1 MRFKNSS
8 RQRASRFIG
17 SMLGFSNRKPLIVS
31 RLLEVREDICDLTEG
46 FSMTLQ
52 ELLGNVVGQLQSQEQ
67 DLNAADP
74 AHPTHG
80 SDILAKFQAAQ
91 QATSGDAD
99 QDLGAQF
106 QAASQAIAG
115 SSNGFT
121 SKAYGDAFSQAAQQ
135 FQGRPNQ
142 LSAQD
147 LGPII
152 AALGGGIANHDTRG
166 VNQAGPLGALGPLLG
181 MLGGG
186 QQQAQGGGLDVGGIL
201 GSLMGNGGAG
211 GALGSVLGGLLG
223 GGSGS
228 AGGALGNI
236 VGGLLGGGQQQPQ
249 AQGGGLGGILG
260 SILGGGQQAQ
270 GSSGMGDIL
279 GSLLGAVNQ
288 GANMTHANGQ
298 RDAGASSTGA
308 ILTGILGALLKR

>member
-1 MRFKNSS
+1 
-8 RQRASRFIG
+8 
-17 SMLGFSNRKPLIVS
+17 
-31 RLLEVREDICDLTEG
+31 
-46 FSMTLQ
+46 MTLQ
-52 ELLGNVVGQLQSQEQ
+52 EMLGDVVAQLQTQEQ
-67 DLNAADP
+67 ELNAADP

-80 SDILAKFQAAQ
+80 TDVLAKFQAAQ
-91 QATSGDAD
+91 QATSNDAN

-152 AALGGGIANHDTRG
+152 AALGGGITNHDTRG

-186 QQQAQGGGLDVGGIL
+186 QQQAQGGGLDIGGIL
-201 GSLMGNGGAG
+201 GSLMGGGGNAGGLGGILSSVLGGGGAG
-211 GALGSVLGGLLG
+211 GALGK
-223 GGSGS
+223 
-228 AGGALGNI
+228 I
-236 VGGLLGGGQQQPQ
+236 VGGLLGGGQPQQ

-260 SILGGGQQAQ
+260 SVLGGGGQQAQ
-270 GSSGMGDIL
+270 GGGMGDIL

>member
-1 MRFKNSS
+1 
-8 RQRASRFIG
+8 
-17 SMLGFSNRKPLIVS
+17 MLGFRIRKPLIVS
-31 RLLEVREDICDLTEG
+31 GSLEVREEICGTTEG

-52 ELLGNVVGQLQSQEQ
+52 ELLANVVGQLQNQEA

-91 QATSGDAD
+91 QATSSDEN

-121 SKAYGDAFSQAAQQ
+121 SKAYGDAFGQAAQQ

-152 AALGGGIANHDTRG
+152 AALGGGIAKHDTRG
-166 VNQAGPLGALGPLLG
+166 VDQAGPLGALGPLLG

-186 QQQAQGGGLDVGGIL
+186 GQHAQGGGLDIGGIL
-201 GSLMGNGGAG
+201 GSLMGGSAGGG
-211 GALGSVLGGLLG
+211 GALGNVLSSVLGGG
-223 GGSGS
+223 G
-228 AGGALGNI
+228 GGALGNI
-236 VGGLLGGGQQQPQ
+236 VGGLLGGGQHQQQPQ
-249 AQGGGLGGILG
+249 QQGGGLGDLIGGL
-260 SILGGGQQAQ
+260 LGGGQQHQQAQ
-270 GSSGMGDIL
+270 GGGMGDIL
-279 GSLLGAVNQ
+279 GSLMGAVNQ

>member
-1 MRFKNSS
+1 MVATFDRLVEANSK
-8 RQRASRFIG
+8 RHEKKIACPKGI
-17 SMLGFSNRKPLIVS
+17 K
-31 RLLEVREDICDLTEG
+31 T
-46 FSMTLQ
+46 MTLQ
-52 ELLGNVVGQLQSQEQ
+52 EMLGNVVSQLQTQETE
-67 DLNAADP
+67 LNAADP

-91 QATSGDAD
+91 QATSNDAN

-121 SKAYGDAFSQAAQQ
+121 SKAYGDAFGQAAQQ

-152 AALGGGIANHDTRG
+152 AALGGGISNHDTRG

-186 QQQAQGGGLDVGGIL
+186 QQQAQGGGLDIGGIL
-201 GSLMGNGGAG
+201 GSLMGGGGAG
-211 GALGSVLGGLLG
+211 GGLGGILGSVLGGG
-223 GGSGS
+223 G
-228 AGGALGNI
+228 GGALGNI
-236 VGGLLGGGQQQPQ
+236 VGGLLGGGQQHQQPQ
-249 AQGGGLGGILG
+249 GGGGLGGILG
-260 SILGGGQQAQ
+260 SVLGGGQQAQ
-270 GSSGMGDIL
+270 GGGMGDIL

>member
-1 MRFKNSS
+1 
-8 RQRASRFIG
+8 
-17 SMLGFSNRKPLIVS
+17 LIVLWKTFPKGTKRKLRS
-31 RLLEVREDICDLTEG
+31 AKGIKT
-46 FSMTLQ
+46 MTLQ
-52 ELLGNVVGQLQSQEQ
+52 EMLGNVVSQLQTQEQ
-67 DLNAADP
+67 ELNAADP

-91 QATSGDAD
+91 QATSSDAN

-115 SSNGFT
+115 SSSGFT
-121 SKAYGDAFSQAAQQ
+121 SKAYGDAFGQAAQQ

-152 AALGGGIANHDTRG
+152 AALGGGISNHDTRG

-186 QQQAQGGGLDVGGIL
+186 QQQAQGGGLDIGGIL
-201 GSLMGNGGAG
+201 GSLMGGGGAG
-211 GALGSVLGGLLG
+211 GGLGNILGSVLGGN
-223 GGSGS
+223 
-228 AGGALGNI
+228 AGALGNI
-236 VGGLLGGGQQQPQ
+236 VGGLLGGGQQHQQ

-260 SILGGGQQAQ
+260 SVLGGGQQAQ
-270 GSSGMGDIL
+270 SGGMGDIL